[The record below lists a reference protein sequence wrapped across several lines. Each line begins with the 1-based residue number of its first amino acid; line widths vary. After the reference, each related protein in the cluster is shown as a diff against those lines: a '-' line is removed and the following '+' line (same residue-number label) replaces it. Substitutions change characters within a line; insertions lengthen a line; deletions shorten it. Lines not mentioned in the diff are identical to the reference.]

1 MIFDTEYRRQKVQMD
16 GLAEGEQV
24 AKKERMSAIMARTFL
39 LQAVV
44 RSSNC
49 STTKRRKTMASAS
62 LPSDRHRGRY
72 LPQLSAPHAPHSKA
86 SSQSSLRTYEA
97 LSEQNDAREL
107 VDSAPIAA
115 SLNLT
120 IPESLKAFYWCY
132 VQWSQQA
139 VKPRPRGLGLA
150 RGGLAW

>member
-1 MIFDTEYRRQKVQMD
+1 MLKQYFICNGSSWYSKPGLQASHQEDPLHQANHGVDTLKRVN
-16 GLAEGEQV
+16 
-24 AKKERMSAIMARTFL
+24 ERMSAIMARTFL

-49 STTKRRKTMASAS
+49 STTKRRKTVASAS
-62 LPSDRHRGRY
+62 LPSDRHCGRY

-86 SSQSSLRTYEA
+86 SAQSSLRTCGA

-115 SLNLT
+115 SSNLT
-120 IPESLKAFYWCY
+120 IPESLKAFY
-132 VQWSQQA
+132 
-139 VKPRPRGLGLA
+139 
-150 RGGLAW
+150 